1 MPHIVRNFIL
11 WLKRSKNMLI
21 FLGWIFLVFVIVSR
35 NVICGIKEIKY
46 NLLIII
52 VCTILYFV
60 CYFLNM
66 NSSNENMVNNFLN

>member
-1 MPHIVRNFIL
+1 MPHIVKNFIL

-35 NVICGIKEIKY
+35 NVICGIKEIKC

>member
-1 MPHIVRNFIL
+1 
-11 WLKRSKNMLI
+11 MLI

-35 NVICGIKEIKY
+35 NVICGQKEIKY

>member
-1 MPHIVRNFIL
+1 MPHIVKNFIL

>member
-1 MPHIVRNFIL
+1 
-11 WLKRSKNMLI
+11 MLI

-35 NVICGIKEIKY
+35 NVICGKKEIKY

-52 VCTILYFV
+52 VCTLLYFV